1 MDNKTYTDQPE
12 LPLKISN
19 EISLKTTPM
28 FQQYLLIKSEYE
40 DCLLFFRMGDFY
52 ETFEEDAI
60 VASEV
65 LGITLT
71 KRANGAAA
79 STNFKTIEDGYTIIK
94 LNSINDI

>member
-40 DCLLFFRMGDFY
+40 DCLLFFILKPFSQ
-52 ETFEEDAI
+52 I
-60 VASEV
+60 
-65 LGITLT
+65 
-71 KRANGAAA
+71 
-79 STNFKTIEDGYTIIK
+79 
-94 LNSINDI
+94 